1 MLVLE
6 HLKEIYSV
14 QSKINQSQR
23 DEWSLIEQSF
33 NNPHEFLTRIKK
45 SIITQRTFKEI
56 KIYWFIYTFNYC
68 L

>member
-6 HLKEIYSV
+6 HLKERIFN
-14 QSKINQSQR
+14 KIKNQNQR
-23 DEWSLIEQSF
+23 DEWSLIEQWF
-33 NNPHEFLTRIKK
+33 DNPHEFLTRIKK